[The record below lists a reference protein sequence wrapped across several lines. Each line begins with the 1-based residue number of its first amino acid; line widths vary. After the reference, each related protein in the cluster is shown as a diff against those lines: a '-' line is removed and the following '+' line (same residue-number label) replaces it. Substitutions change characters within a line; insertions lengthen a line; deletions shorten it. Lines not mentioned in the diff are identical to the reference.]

1 MTQLQAS
8 SAVEQPPVKGKV
20 EGSNPSLA
28 ANSASFNSNTT
39 VSPHVSNE
47 KLAEII
53 WAARMELARR
63 YAKAGDILSWG
74 KVVFPEKFPLNFCEE
89 LHGYFVSI
97 RAAPLTS
104 TEAPRN
110 HAKSTIK
117 CFLIPI
123 FQALEEPNTF
133 NHYLNVQA
141 TGLKAFAVNIAI
153 KAEIE
158 NSSMLRALYGNQIGS
173 DKWTD
178 GQFVLKNGT
187 IFTAVGAGQSI
198 RGLNYRNVR
207 PDYIIVDDLYDEE
220 DINNPEAT
228 VKKNEWFWG
237 SLYPARAKSRT
248 CSIHVQGTAINA
260 EDLLEELK
268 GKALEHGGRWH
279 CKSFSACNMDTKEV
293 LWKELNTFEHLMAD
307 MKDMPIV
314 IFMRE
319 MQNVR
324 RDNASSIVK
333 SEWLEAWEY
342 DPADL
347 KFNGSFQYVSG
358 ILGIDPSIGKKEEN
372 DPAGYAF
379 VLKGQRD
386 DGTLPIYY
394 IEGLTNKCMTLQE
407 RVDKAKEYVN
417 NRPPD
422 RPATVINVE
431 TISGFADFG
440 DRVAASV
447 SVPCKMIDHVT
458 DKITHLEKK
467 SHYFQ
472 NRRIFLNRNIDPE
485 LKKTL
490 KHQLTTNHPKHDD
503 VRDAL
508 LHCLDDESA
517 NWSSWV

>member
-1 MTQLQAS
+1 M
-8 SAVEQPPVKGKV
+8 
-20 EGSNPSLA
+20 
-28 ANSASFNSNTT
+28 
-39 VSPHVSNE
+39 
-47 KLAEII
+47 
-53 WAARMELARR
+53 
-63 YAKAGDILSWG
+63 
-74 KVVFPEKFPLNFCEE
+74 
-89 LHGYFVSI
+89 
-97 RAAPLTS
+97 
-104 TEAPRN
+104 
-110 HAKSTIK
+110 
-117 CFLIPI
+117 IPI
-123 FQALEEPNTF
+123 FQALNEPETF

-158 NSSMLRALYGNQIGS
+158 NNSMLRALYGNQIGN

-198 RGLNYRNVR
+198 RGLNYRNIR

-220 DINNPEAT
+220 DINRPDAT
-228 VKKNEWFWG
+228 GRKNEWFWG
-237 SLYPARAKSRT
+237 SLYPARAKSRR
-248 CSIHVQGTAINA
+248 CSVHVQGTAINT

-268 GKALEHGGRWH
+268 SKATEKGGRWY
-279 CKSFSACNMDTKEV
+279 CKSFASCDMEKKTV
-293 LWKELNTFEHLMAD
+293 LWKELNTFEQLMAD
-307 MKDMPIV
+307 MKDMPIT

-319 MQNVR
+319 MQNER
-324 RDNASSIVK
+324 RDDSSSIVK

-342 DPADL
+342 DPSDAPKYGEHL
-347 KFNGSFQYVSG
+347 HFAGA

-372 DPAGYAF
+372 DPAGYCF
-379 VLKGQRD
+379 VLKAQPA
-386 DGTLPIYY
+386 DGSLPIYF
-394 IEGLTNKCMTLQE
+394 IEGLTNKCMTLNE

-417 NRPPD
+417 GRPFE
-422 RPATVINVE
+422 RPCTMVNVE

-440 DRVAASV
+440 DRVAANV
-447 SVPCKMIDHVT
+447 GVAVNMIDHVT

-472 NRRIFLNRNIDPE
+472 NKRIFLNRNIDPE

-503 VRDAL
+503 LRDAL

>member
-1 MTQLQAS
+1 MDTD
-8 SAVEQPPVKGKV
+8 P
-20 EGSNPSLA
+20 NRI
-28 ANSASFNSNTT
+28 
-39 VSPHVSNE
+39 SPHVSND
-47 KLAEII
+47 KLEAII
-53 WAARMELARR
+53 WAARVELAKR
-63 YAKAGDILSWG
+63 YAKEKDILNWG
-74 KVVFPEKFPLNFCEE
+74 KILFPDKFALPFCAD

-97 RAAPLTS
+97 RDKEHTS

-110 HAKSTIK
+110 HAKTTIK

-123 FQALEEPNTF
+123 FQALNEPETF

-153 KAEIE
+153 KAEFQS
-158 NSSMLRALYGNQIGS
+158 NALLRHIYGNQVGN
-173 DKWTD
+173 DKWSD

-198 RGLNYRNVR
+198 RGLNYRNMR
-207 PDYIIVDDLYDEE
+207 PDYIIIDDLYDEE
-220 DINNPEAT
+220 DINNPEST
-228 VKKNEWFWG
+228 IKKNEWFWG
-237 SLYPARAKSRT
+237 SLYPARAKSRR
-248 CSIHVQGTAINA
+248 CSVHNQGTAINA

-268 GKALEHGGRWH
+268 GKSTDKGGRWY
-279 CKSFSACNMDTKEV
+279 CRTFAACDMDKKTV
-293 LWKELNTFEHLMAD
+293 LWKELNTFESLMAD

-319 MQNVR
+319 MQNER
-324 RDNASSIVK
+324 RDDASSIVK

-347 KFNGSFQYVSG
+347 KFDAFHVFLGG

-372 DPAGYAF
+372 DPAAYVL
-379 VLKGQRD
+379 VLKAQRQ
-386 DGTLPIYY
+386 DGALPIYY
-394 IEGLTNKCMTLQE
+394 IEGVTNKCMTLQE
-407 RVDKAKEYVN
+407 REDKAKEYCT
-417 NRPPD
+417 NRPQE
-422 RPATVINVE
+422 RPVHRVKVE

-440 DRVAASV
+440 DRVAARV
-447 SVPCKMIDHVT
+447 AVPCEMIPKVP

-485 LKKTL
+485 LKREL
-490 KHQLTTNHPKHDD
+490 KHQLTTNFPKHDD
-503 VRDAL
+503 IRDAL

-517 NWSSWV
+517 NWSEWV

>member
-1 MTQLQAS
+1 MTKVLDAATPS
-8 SAVEQPPVKGKV
+8 SNSTVDAV
-20 EGSNPSLA
+20 
-28 ANSASFNSNTT
+28 
-39 VSPHVSNE
+39 VSSE
-47 KLAEII
+47 KLEAIV
-53 WAARMELARR
+53 WAARIELARR
-63 YAKAGDILSWG
+63 YAKEKDILNWG
-74 KVVFPEKFPLNFCEE
+74 RVCFPEKFPLPFCQE

-97 RAAPLTS
+97 RDKDHTS

-123 FQALEEPNTF
+123 FQALEEPKTF

-158 NSSMLRALYGNQIGS
+158 NNSLLRDLYGNQIGN

-178 GQFVLKNGT
+178 GQFVLKNG
-187 IFTAVGAGQSI
+187 IAFTAVGAGQSI
-198 RGLNYRNVR
+198 RGLNYRNIR
-207 PDYIIVDDLYDEE
+207 PDYIIIDDLYDED
-220 DINNPEAT
+220 DINAPDAT
-228 VKKNEWFWG
+228 VKKNTWFWG
-237 SLYPARAKSRT
+237 SLYPARAKSRK

-268 GKALEHGGRWH
+268 SKDVSKGGRWH
-279 CKSFSACNMDTKEV
+279 CRSFSAIKDMDKKEV
-293 LWKELNTFEHLMAD
+293 LWKELNTFESLMAD

-319 MQNVR
+319 MQNER
-324 RDNASSIVK
+324 RDDASSIVK
-333 SEWLEAWEY
+333 SEWLESWEY

-347 KFNGSFQYVSG
+347 KFDAHFHYQAG

-372 DPAGYAF
+372 DPAGYCF

-386 DGTLPIYY
+386 DGSLPTYY

-407 RVDKAKEYVN
+407 RIDKAKEYVTGR
-417 NRPPD
+417 NRE
-422 RPATVINVE
+422 RPATMVNVE

-440 DRVAASV
+440 DSVARAI
-447 SVPCKMIDHVT
+447 SVPCTMIDHVS

-472 NRRIFLNRNIDPE
+472 NRRIFLNRNIEPE

-490 KHQLTTNHPKHDD
+490 KHQLTSNHPKHDD
-503 VRDAL
+503 LRDAL
-508 LHCLDDESA
+508 LHCLEDESA
-517 NWSSWV
+517 SWSNWI

>member
-1 MTQLQAS
+1 MTTAQLAESQGIPVTIPI
-8 SAVEQPPVKGKV
+8 SA
-20 EGSNPSLA
+20 
-28 ANSASFNSNTT
+28 
-39 VSPHVSNE
+39 HVSDD
-47 KLAEII
+47 KLHAIV

-63 YAKAGDILSWG
+63 YAAAKDILSWG
-74 KVVFPEKFPLNFCEE
+74 QVVFPEKFSLPFCQE

-97 RAAPLTS
+97 RDKELTS

-110 HAKSTIK
+110 HAKTTIK

-123 FQALEEPNTF
+123 FQALEEPETF

-153 KAEIE
+153 KAEID
-158 NSSMLRALYGNQIGS
+158 NNSMLRALYGNQIGS

-178 GQFVLKNGT
+178 GQFVLKNGV

-198 RGLNYRNVR
+198 RGLNYRNIR
-207 PDYIIVDDLYDEE
+207 PDYIVIDDLYDEE

-228 VKKNEWFWG
+228 AKKNEWFWG
-237 SLYPARAKSRT
+237 SLYPARAKSRK
-248 CSIHVQGTAINA
+248 CSVHNQGTAINA

-268 GKALEHGGRWH
+268 AKATDKGGRWH
-279 CKSFSACNMDTKEV
+279 CRSFSAITDFDKKTV
-293 LWKELNTFEHLMAD
+293 LWQELNTFESLMAD

-319 MQNVR
+319 MQNER
-324 RDNASSIVK
+324 RDDASSIVK
-333 SEWLEAWEY
+333 SEWLENWEY
-342 DPADL
+342 DPVDL
-347 KFNGSFQYVSG
+347 KFTMEFQYMAGV
-358 ILGIDPSIGKKEEN
+358 LGIDPSIGKKEEN

-379 VLKGQRD
+379 VIKGQRS
-386 DGTLPIYY
+386 DGTLPVYY

-407 RVDKAKEYVN
+407 RVDKAKEYTSG
-417 NRPPD
+417 RPRE
-422 RPATVINVE
+422 RPATMVNVE

-447 SVPCKMIDHVT
+447 GVACTMIDHVT
-458 DKITHLEKK
+458 DKLTHLEKK

-485 LKKTL
+485 LKKAL

-503 VRDAL
+503 LRDAL
-508 LHCLDDESA
+508 LHALDDESA